1 MTSFSLGQKGV
12 GACQTRTDPKRLSD
26 SQKNPTPRP
35 TINHLN
41 TTMIGILT
49 TIALAI
55 SFVDALPSLYSESE
69 ICRNGGDLCT
79 KDDMKY
85 ELILPAQ
92 PGFQYVDINID
103 VHIAV
108 NHQSLT
114 HILFFFIFSSLSTP
128 DGTTPVA
135 IADHGPSNAQPSPK
149 VLGFH
154 SNRCEI
160 TPCQGAATTM
170 KSCPPTS

>member
-1 MTSFSLGQKGV
+1 
-12 GACQTRTDPKRLSD
+12 
-26 SQKNPTPRP
+26 
-35 TINHLN
+35 
-41 TTMIGILT
+41 MIGILTT

-92 PGFQYVDINID
+92 PGFQYVDIDFNLG
-103 VHIAV
+103 V
-108 NHQSLT
+108 T
-114 HILFFFIFSSLSTP
+114 TILFFSSLLISHCGAPPITNAHPFPPLSSLSTP

-154 SNRCEI
+154 NNRCEI